1 MVSRPCQCSLA
12 AARAIDGGG
21 SFAQIRQWGRGVE
34 LRLLRLHLRLGL
46 WDLLLG
52 AAVVVGFGVVQWG
65 GHGLLVLV
73 GLERGGAEGL
83 VGVLVRGACLHGGDG
98 RLALIDAVVDV

>member
-1 MVSRPCQCSLA
+1 MHIYIYIYVWEGRVNILCGIPRVVSRPCQCSLA

-52 AAVVVGFGVVQWG
+52 AAVVVGFGDYCAA
-65 GHGLLVLV
+65 
-73 GLERGGAEGL
+73 R
-83 VGVLVRGACLHGGDG
+83 R
-98 RLALIDAVVDV
+98 VDNEFQQ